1 MEFNVLGFVV
11 MFLLVIVLVMQIQM
25 SNLSRKI
32 DEKEEILSQ
41 KMDELLKEKKEPKI
55 TQHSSLDS
63 SHP

>member
-11 MFLLVIVLVMQIQM
+11 MCLLVIVLVMQMQL

-41 KMDELLKEKKEPKI
+41 KMDDLLKVKK
-55 TQHSSLDS
+55 
-63 SHP
+63 

>member
-1 MEFNVLGFVV
+1 MEYNVLGFVV

-32 DEKEEILSQ
+32 DEKEEIISQ
-41 KMDELLKEKKEPKI
+41 KMDELLKEKKEPKT
-55 TQHSSLDS
+55 TQHTVLDS

>member
-11 MFLLVIVLVMQIQM
+11 MFLLVIVLVMQMQL

-41 KMDELLKEKKEPKI
+41 KMDDLLKEKKESKI
-55 TQHSSLDS
+55 TQHTILDS
-63 SHP
+63 SHL